1 LENKIL
7 KLMDKQDLLR
17 DKSNENIDK
26 ILKSINI
33 DKLMKEPKKVIK
45 DVIIRIIE
53 DNRPLYKSA
62 LKNGNELKDEI
73 KRN

>member
-1 LENKIL
+1 
-7 KLMDKQDLLR
+7 MDKQDLLR
-17 DKSNENIDK
+17 DKSNGNIDK

-33 DKLMKEPKKVIK
+33 NKLMKEPKKVIK
-45 DVIIRIIE
+45 DIVIRVIE
-53 DNRPLYKSA
+53 DNRGLYKSA